1 MRKKAF
7 RSDFEAIG
15 IGPCEEKEIE
25 IRYRKIRNPI
35 SCQRC
40 AKDLQ
45 DFTEQLKVLE
55 DMNQILKRMLD
66 REVRRRPS
74 AQDLKIIWQKWES

>member
-7 RSDFEAIG
+7 RSDFEVVG
-15 IGPCEEKEIE
+15 IGPCAEKEIE
-25 IRYRKIRNPI
+25 IRYRKIRNAI

-45 DFTEQLKVLE
+45 DFTEYLKVLE
-55 DMNQILKRMLD
+55 GMLGS
-66 REVRRRPS
+66 EVDRRPS
-74 AQDLKIIWQKWES
+74 AQDLKIIWQQWDS